1 MRPCTIALEMTL
13 PSWST
18 TRTGTRAFSVFWLP
32 EKMKPKNEA
41 MAMGA
46 AKLMITARRSVKN
59 SSRSLRTI
67 ARQAWIP
74 ISPSG
79 CGR

>member
-1 MRPCTIALEMTL
+1 MHDRLGDDALVLVDHAHGHARASPC
-13 PSWST
+13 SGC
-18 TRTGTRAFSVFWLP
+18 R
-32 EKMKPKNEA
+32 EKMKPKNDA

-46 AKLMITARRSVKN
+46 AKLMITARRSVKK
-59 SSRSLRTI
+59 SSRSLRTM
-67 ARQAWIP
+67 ARHAWSA